1 MPWAPITHSHATIT
15 HSSTGGPTLRMVVKG
30 VLILLLGLLWAG
42 AGWATGANR
51 DMRFEHYTFA
61 LIWQPGAC
69 LVHAKLAGPDC
80 AQRTLVT
87 VSSRQWSLH
96 GLWPSIPGELSRQG
110 IAPPTWWHYGCY
122 FFHLQHTIPA
132 ARSCQNPALD
142 LQPEVR
148 TRLAQAMPAA
158 RSCLDRHEYYKHAA
172 CYGFKQNSFFRRALN
187 LLRGVNANPFTEFMR
202 GHRGRVVNRAA
213 LQQAFRKGFGLSS
226 SKALELRCAA
236 RPGIAG
242 KDVLVQAWITLRADR
257 IEQFPAPR
265 SFMPGRRGNCAA
277 QILIAR

>member
-1 MPWAPITHSHATIT
+1 MRIT
-15 HSSTGGPTLRMVVKG
+15 VKG
-30 VLILLLGLLWAG
+30 VLILLLGLFWAG
-42 AGWATGANR
+42 TSWATATIH

-80 AQRTLVT
+80 AQRTSAT

-96 GLWPSIPGELSRQG
+96 GLWPSIPAELSRQG
-110 IAPPTWWHYGCY
+110 MTPPSWWRYGCY
-122 FFHLQHTIPA
+122 FFHSQHSIPP

-142 LQPEVR
+142 LQSAVR
-148 TRLAQAMPAA
+148 TRLARAMPAA

-187 LLRGVNANPFTEFMR
+187 LLQVVNANPFTKFMR
-202 GHRGRVVNRAA
+202 DHRGRVVNRAA

-226 SKALELRCAA
+226 SKALELRCGLS
-236 RPGIAG
+236 PKNSGQN
-242 KDVLVQAWITLRADR
+242 DVLIQAWITLRANR

-265 SFMPGRRGNCAA
+265 SFMPGRLGNCGVW
-277 QILIAR
+277 ILIAR